1 MTKNFTFSLKH
12 LTLFTLL
19 LFFAHLFSANLLFA
33 NKFFARQDEINITLR
48 SANLQQ
54 IFTAIEKQSGRTFSY
69 NAADLNL
76 KTQYKYL
83 FKGSL
88 DGALN
93 HLSTLAGLSLKLDG
107 TNIMVRVLPS
117 RMIKGRVTNAADGT
131 ALPGVIIQVKDGNY
145 VATSDGDGNF
155 SGRVISNRLAEEQL
169 YFRMIGMKAVTTPPL
184 ANKSVFNVELNE
196 DITQMKDV
204 IITSAYSPA
213 KPREEVV
220 GSITQITAKQLQVD
234 RPIESFDKLL
244 EGMVAGVYV
253 EGGTELGTPVKINI
267 RGQGSLI
274 PIGGSRTTSSQPLF
288 VIDGIPVQE
297 QNASD
302 ASTLFNGETLLNPLA
317 GINPA
322 NIASISILKDAAA
335 STIYGANGANGVIII
350 TTKSGKKG
358 KTQANLSVSAG
369 ASAFINQ
376 MQLLS
381 GPQYYMLKRETLIN
395 DGQTAAA
402 ASAAAGSSINNTNWL
417 AQTDRDATYK
427 NINLDLSGGSGN
439 INYFFSAGYRDQQ
452 SNSVNNGLKTLS
464 TSLKVNDRVSDKLTV
479 GFTISPTLSTRNG
492 IDVYSSAAYLP
503 PNIAANDQQTL
514 AAITGISTPL
524 QLVTE
529 NENFSRSLT
538 LNTNAHLKYKITPGL
553 YLLGTIGANT
563 FYSKQRLYYSKNNPT
578 GSAMGGRLRIFDRNT
593 YTWLGFLQAGYEKTF
608 AEKHSINVIA
618 GFEAK
623 EDNDD
628 LLSSTGNGFTYDKIR
643 ELGQAT
649 TKNAASSKQS
659 TGTVSY
665 YTQASYDFQ
674 KKYFITA
681 SARVDESSI
690 FGGDKQSALNAAAGL
705 GWVVTK
711 EDFLQP
717 GKVLNYLR
725 ARASFGSTGNS
736 RIGSYAS
743 RGLYNF
749 SAGNY
754 NGEVAATP
762 LGTAAPNPDLGW
774 EKNYKLNFGIDLN
787 AFNFLR
793 LTAEYYRN
801 TVKDLIS
808 NVYVPLE
815 TGYSSISVNTAT
827 MRNQGFEFSLD
838 ADIVSHPKFSWTSA
852 LNFGLNGNRIISL
865 NEGFVDTYGIS
876 SAAVA
881 LKAGY
886 STTAIWGV
894 KWAGIDP
901 QTGAERYYAPDG
913 SVVNRSAILALGAGA
928 WQVIGD
934 RLPDFQGGM
943 VNRFQYKDLSLTV
956 NFQYSQGADFLL
968 PLIYYSDGTNIQ
980 NTNMSVNLLDRWRQ
994 PGDVTEVAKLSTVY
1008 AQIANSSRYVYN
1020 LSYIKL
1026 SNVTLNYRLPEK
1038 FAKVIHT
1045 RSLSAYINAT
1055 NLAYF
1060 YADKSEQGRNGIREL
1075 RYTYPETRTISAGLN
1090 IGF

>member
-1 MTKNFTFSLKH
+1 MTKNFTIRLKYFSILI
-12 LTLFTLL
+12 LL
-19 LFFAHLFSANLLFA
+19 LCFAEVSYG
-33 NKFFARQDEINITLR
+33 RQNTIDISLR
-48 SANLQQ
+48 SANLQE

-76 KTQYKYL
+76 KTHYKY
-83 FKGSL
+83 FYKGSL
-88 DGALN
+88 QGALT
-93 HLSTLAGLSLKLDG
+93 HLSNLAGLSLQLDG
-107 TNIMVRVLPS
+107 ANILVRVVPS
-117 RMIKGRVTNAADGT
+117 RVIKGKITAAADGT
-131 ALPGVIIQVKDGNY
+131 ALPGVIVQLKDGGY
-145 VATSDGDGNF
+145 VATTDGQGNF
-155 SGRVISNRLAEEQL
+155 SGRVISDRIADERLH
-169 YFRMIGMKAVTTPPL
+169 FRMIGMKSITSAL
-184 ANKSVFNVELNE
+184 LGDKKLMNAEMEE
-196 DITQMKDV
+196 DVTQMQDV
-204 IITSAYSPA
+204 IITSSYTPA

-244 EGMVAGVYV
+244 EGLVAGVYV
-253 EGGTELGTPVKINI
+253 ESGTGLGTPVKINI

-297 QNASD
+297 QNSSD
-302 ASTLFNGETLLNPLA
+302 ANTLFNGETLLNPLA

-322 NIASISILKDAAA
+322 NIESISILKDAAA

-350 TTKSGKKG
+350 TTKSGRIG
-358 KTQANLSVSAG
+358 KTQANVSVSAG
-369 ASAFINQ
+369 ASTFINQ

-381 GPQYYMLKRETLIN
+381 GPEYFMLKRETLIN
-395 DGQTAAA
+395 DGQTDAAA
-402 ASAAAGSSINNTNWL
+402 TAAAGSRINNTNWL
-417 AQTDRDATYK
+417 AQINRDATYK
-427 NINLDLSGGSGN
+427 NINADLSGGSGG
-439 INYFFSAGYRDQQ
+439 IAYFFSAGYRDQQ
-452 SNSVNNGLKTLS
+452 SNSINNGLKTLS
-464 TSLKVNDRVSDKLTV
+464 TSLKVNDKISEKISF
-479 GFTISPTLSTRNG
+479 GFTLSPTLSTRNG
-492 IDVYSSAAYLP
+492 IDAYASAAYLP
-503 PNIAANDQQTL
+503 PNIAANDKETL
-514 AAITGISTPL
+514 TLITGISTPL

-529 NENFSRSLT
+529 NENTSRSLT
-538 LNTNAHLKYKITPGL
+538 LNAQAHLKYKITPGL
-553 YLLGTIGANT
+553 YVLGTVGANT
-563 FYSKQRLYYSKNNPT
+563 FYSKQRVYFSKNNPT
-578 GSAMGGRLRIFDRNT
+578 GSALGGRLRIFDRNT
-593 YTWLGFLQAGYEKTF
+593 YTWLGFLQAGYDKTF
-608 AEKHSINVIA
+608 FKNHSINIIA

-628 LLSSTGNGFTYDKIR
+628 LLSSTGNGFTYDRIR

-665 YTQASYDFQ
+665 YSQASYDYK

-681 SARVDESSI
+681 SARVDQSSL
-690 FGGDKQSALNAAAGL
+690 FGGDKQSALNSAVGA

-711 EDFLQP
+711 EDFLRP

-736 RIGSYAS
+736 RIGSYSS

-754 NGEVAATP
+754 NGEVAAAP
-762 LGTAAPNPDLGW
+762 LGSAAPNPDLGW
-774 EKNYKLNFGIDLN
+774 EKNYKLNLGIDLS

-793 LTAEYYRN
+793 LTAEYYNN
-801 TVKDLIS
+801 TIKDLIS

-815 TGYSSISVNTAT
+815 TGYTSISVNTGT

-838 ADIVSHPKFSWTSA
+838 ADVVSRPKFSWTSA
-852 LNFGLNGNRIISL
+852 FNFGLNRNKVVSL
-865 NEGFVDTYGIS
+865 NAGFVETYGI
-876 SAAVA
+876 AATAVA
-881 LKAGY
+881 LRAGY

-901 QTGAERYYAPDG
+901 QTGTERFYAPDG
-913 SVVNRSAILALGAGA
+913 SVVNRSTILAMGTSA
-928 WQVIGD
+928 WEVIGD

-943 VNRFQYKDLSLTV
+943 VNKFKYKDLTLTV

-968 PLIYYSDGTNIQ
+968 PLTYYSDGTNIQ
-980 NTNMSVNLLDRWRQ
+980 HSNMSVNLLDRWQ
-994 PGDVTEVAKLSTVY
+994 KPGDIAEVGKLSTVFL
-1008 AQIANSSRYVYN
+1008 QIANSNRYVYN

-1026 SNVTLNYRLPEK
+1026 SNVTLNYRLPDK
-1038 FAKVIHT
+1038 FAKAIFT
-1045 RSLSAYINAT
+1045 RSLSAYVNAN

-1060 YADKSEQGRNGIREL
+1060 YADKSASGRNGIREL

-1090 IGF
+1090 FGF

>member
-1 MTKNFTFSLKH
+1 MTKPFTIRLKYF
-12 LTLFTLL
+12 TLFVLL
-19 LFFAHLFSANLLFA
+19 LCSSISL
-33 NKFFARQDEINITLR
+33 FARQNRIDISLK
-48 SANLQQ
+48 SANVQE
-54 IFTAIEKQSGRTFSY
+54 IFNAIEKQSSRTFSY

-76 KTQYKYL
+76 KTHYKYIY
-83 FKGSL
+83 KGDL
-88 DGALN
+88 PGALN
-93 HLSTLAGLSLKLDG
+93 QLSTLAGLSFQQDG
-107 TNIMVRVLPS
+107 ANILVRVLPS
-117 RMIKGRVTNAADGT
+117 RVIRGKITSSVDGT
-131 ALPGVIIQVKDGNY
+131 PLPGVIIQVKDGSY
-145 VATSDGDGNF
+145 VATSDGDGKY
-155 SGRVISNRLAEEQL
+155 SGRVTGNQIGKERL
-169 YFRMIGMKAVTTPPL
+169 YFRMIGMKSVTTAL
-184 ANKSVFNVELNE
+184 LGTANVFDAELSE
-196 DITQMKDV
+196 DVTQMKDV
-204 IITSAYSPA
+204 IITSSYTTP

-244 EGMVAGVYV
+244 EGLVAGVYV
-253 EGGTELGTPVKINI
+253 ESGTELGTPVKINI

-274 PIGGSRTTSSQPLF
+274 PVGGSRTTSSQPLF

-297 QNASD
+297 QNSSD
-302 ASTLFNGETLLNPLA
+302 ANSLFNGETLLNPLA
-317 GINPA
+317 GINPS
-322 NIASISILKDAAA
+322 NIESISVLKDAAA

-350 TTKSGKKG
+350 TTKSGRKG

-369 ASAFINQ
+369 VSSFINQ
-376 MQLLS
+376 MKLLS
-381 GPQYYMLKRETLIN
+381 GPEYYMLKREALIN
-395 DGQTAAA
+395 DGQTDAQAT
-402 ASAAAGSSINNTNWL
+402 AAAGSKVNSTNWL

-427 NINLDLSGGSGN
+427 NINLDLSGGSDG
-439 INYFFSAGYRDQQ
+439 IDYYFSAGYRDQQ
-452 SNSVNNGLKTLS
+452 SNSINNGLKTLS
-464 TSLKVNDRVSDKLTV
+464 TSLKVNDKISEKISF
-479 GFTISPTLSTRNG
+479 GFTLSPTLSTRNG
-492 IDVYSSAAYLP
+492 IDAYASAAYLP
-503 PNIAANDQQTL
+503 PNIAANDKETL
-514 AAITGISTPL
+514 TLITGISTPL

-529 NENFSRSLT
+529 NENSSRSLT
-538 LNTNAHLKYKITPGL
+538 LNTQAHLKYNVTPGL
-553 YLLGTIGANT
+553 YVLGTVGANT
-563 FYSKQRLYYSKNNPT
+563 FYSKQRVYFSKNNPT
-578 GSAMGGRLRIFDRNT
+578 GSALGGRLRVFDRNT
-593 YTWLGFLQAGYEKTF
+593 YTWLGFLQAGYNKTF
-608 AEKHSINVIA
+608 FKNHAVNIIV

-628 LLSSTGNGFTYDKIR
+628 LLSSSGNGFTYDRIR

-649 TKNAASSKQS
+649 TRNAASSKQS

-665 YTQASYDFQ
+665 YSQASYDYK

-681 SARVDESSI
+681 SARVDQSSI
-690 FGGDKQSALNAAAGL
+690 FGGDKQSALNSAVGA

-711 EDFLQP
+711 EEFLRP

-725 ARASFGSTGNS
+725 TRASFGSTGNS
-736 RIGSYAS
+736 RIGSYSS

-754 NGEVAATP
+754 NGEVAAEP

-774 EKNYKLNFGIDLN
+774 EKNYKLNLGIDLS

-793 LTAEYYRN
+793 LTAEYYNN
-801 TVKDLIS
+801 TIRDLIS

-815 TGYSSISVNTAT
+815 TGYTSISVNTGT

-838 ADIVSHPKFSWTSA
+838 ADIVSRPKFSWTSA
-852 LNFGLNGNRIISL
+852 FNFGLNRNKVVSL
-865 NEGFVDTYGIS
+865 NEGFVESYGIS
-876 SAAVA
+876 AAAVA

-894 KWAGIDP
+894 KWAGVDP
-901 QTGAERYYAPDG
+901 QTGKEQFYAPDG
-913 SVVNRSAILALGAGA
+913 SMVNRTAILALGTSA

-943 VNRFQYKDLSLTV
+943 VNKFRYRDLTLTV

-968 PLIYYSDGTNIQ
+968 PLTYYSDGTNIQ
-980 NTNMSVNLLDRWRQ
+980 HSNMSVNLLDRWQ
-994 PGDVTEVAKLSTVY
+994 KPGDVAEVAKLSTLY
-1008 AQIANSSRYVYN
+1008 TQIANSSRYVYN

-1038 FAKVIHT
+1038 FAKAIFT
-1045 RSLSAYINAT
+1045 RSLSAYVNAS

-1060 YADKSEQGRNGIREL
+1060 YADKSEAGRNGIREL